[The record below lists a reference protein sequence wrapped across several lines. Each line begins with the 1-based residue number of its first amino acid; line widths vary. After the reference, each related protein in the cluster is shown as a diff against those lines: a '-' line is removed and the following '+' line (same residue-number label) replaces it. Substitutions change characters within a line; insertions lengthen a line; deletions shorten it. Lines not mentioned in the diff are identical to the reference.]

1 MKKIMASLPIICI
14 IIGFVYQNARVGEK
28 RSESYNQSDS
38 INLSSLLDKRQ
49 DSIESLN
56 NDELDKRQ
64 DSIESLNN
72 DELEELKTQI
82 ESLDSKLSELQELNN
97 ELSSISAPSELT
109 TVESEL
115 TTVENE
121 EVKSTDTDD
130 NTGDSRNAISADD
143 FVEEYY
149 YGKIFNIATVGNVPV
164 FPGCQKFVTEEKM
177 LLCGYEQIVKHI
189 ASTFKL
195 PYQPRSSGITGTVT
209 VKFIIEKNGRVSNIT
224 IVRGIDKLI
233 NDEAIRVIRKLP
245 VFQPAKFLG
254 KPVRMEYTMPVR
266 AY

>member
-1 MKKIMASLPIICI
+1 MFSVMKKIIATLPIICI

-28 RSESYNQSDS
+28 RSEGYNQSDS

-56 NDELDKRQ
+56 NDELNKRQ

-97 ELSSISAPSELT
+97 ELSSISAPSEP
-109 TVESEL
+109 

-130 NTGDSRNAISADD
+130 NTGDSRNVISADD

-149 YGKIFNIATVGNVPV
+149 YGEIFNIATVGKVPV
-164 FPGCQKFVTEEKM
+164 FQGCQKFVTEDER

-189 ASTFKL
+189 ASTFEL
-195 PYQPRSSGITGTVT
+195 PYQRRSSGITGTVT

-224 IVRGIDKLI
+224 IVRGVDKLI

-245 VFQPAKFLG
+245 VFQPAKLHG